1 MGNKTSKVD
10 TPLNCV
16 LDNFDELYTRSVK
29 KCYKY
34 RITKKR
40 LRNFCQYIWPTFEVR
55 WPSRGTF
62 DPQVAWAVVDFARRL
77 PGELN
82 QIGYILPWAEAT
94 SNPPPWMKDY
104 MVRNGLPHSPSP
116 HLPQPPPQPKPVTR
130 PPPQP
135 KPVTHTPPQP
145 KPVTHT
151 PPQPKPVT
159 HTPPQPKPVTHTPPQ
174 PKPVTHTPPQPKPV
188 TRPPPQPKPVTHT
201 PPQPKPV
208 THTPPQ
214 PKPVTHTPPQP
225 TPVTRPPPQP
235 KPVTHTPPQ
244 PKPVTPP
251 PPQPPPQALPPP
263 SDACVPFT
271 STDLYNQNIQN
282 LPFSTTQSYIAYE
295 PLTTRDLLNWKVQ
308 CPPFSTDPKPL
319 ISLIE
324 MIFLIHR
331 PTWDECQII
340 LYILFT
346 KWEREKI
353 LKDAAKELCGMDAL
367 PTQRPDWN
375 YRTEEGRRFLSDYH
389 QALLKRLKRAARKPT
404 DFSKVTDTKQGPK
417 EPPAAFLERLLEAY
431 RDYTSIDPDDP
442 ANRFTVNL
450 SFAAQSSPDIR
461 KEIQSMDRFFEMS
474 RLELLQVAQE
484 VFDNREMEKQIE
496 LFKHVIYGQHSF
508 GSFSPGQTTY
518 NRRGRPLRR
527 DQCAYCKELGHW
539 KHECPKQRWVG
550 PPWPR
555 PRLALGE

>member
-29 KCYKY
+29 KCYNY

-40 LRNFCQYIWPTFEVR
+40 LRTFCQYTWPMFEGK
-55 WPSRGTF
+55 WPSGGTF
-62 DPQVAWAVVDFARRL
+62 DPQVAWAVVDAVRRL
-77 PGELN
+77 PGQQN

-94 SNPPPWMKDY
+94 SNPPPWMKVY

-116 HLPQPPPQPKPVTR
+116 HLPQPPPQPKPVR
-130 PPPQP
+130 HPPPQP

-145 KPVTHT
+145 KPVN
-151 PPQPKPVT
+151 P
-159 HTPPQPKPVTHTPPQ
+159 
-174 PKPVTHTPPQPKPV
+174 
-188 TRPPPQPKPVTHT
+188 PPPQPKPLTH
-201 PPQPKPV
+201 
-208 THTPPQ
+208 
-214 PKPVTHTPPQP
+214 
-225 TPVTRPPPQP
+225 
-235 KPVTHTPPQ
+235 
-244 PKPVTPP
+244 P

-282 LPFSTTQSYIAYE
+282 PPFSTTRSYIAYE

-319 ISLIE
+319 ISLVE
-324 MIFLIHR
+324 LIFLIHR

-346 KWEREKI
+346 KWERERI
-353 LKDAAKELCGMDAL
+353 LTNAAKELCGMDVL

-375 YRTEEGRRFLSDYH
+375 YRTEEGRRLLSDYH
-389 QALLKRLKRAARKPT
+389 QALLNGLKRAARKPT
-404 DFSKVTDTKQGPK
+404 NFSKVTDTKQGPK
-417 EPPAAFLERLLEAY
+417 EPPSVFLDRLLEAY
-431 RDYTSIDPDDP
+431 REYTAIDPDDP
-442 ANRFTVNL
+442 ANRFTINL
-450 SFAAQSSPDIR
+450 SFVAQSSPDIR
-461 KEIQSMDRFFEMS
+461 KEIQRMDRFFEMS
-474 RLELLQVAQE
+474 RSELLQVAQE
-484 VFDNREMEKQIE
+484 VFDNRETEKQIQ
-496 LFKHVIYGQHSF
+496 LLKNVIYGQHSC
-508 GSFSPGQTTY
+508 GSFSSGQTTY

-555 PRLALGE
+555 PRLALGQ